1 MSEVFRPEP
10 AIAFRPRH
18 RGNLR
23 PVGSEA
29 IRVGQALGAM
39 GRKPREVIRGDP
51 VMGAD
56 NAPVSRGRPQ
66 IPHASRAGAYAWR
79 VGMEGYGGPSR
90 PSVNAST
97 ADTAGLRLSTT
108 AARTRTSLPLNG
120 IRQPRDT
127 PIWKL
132 ETALKRRS
140 CREGRYAPPVHMIKL
155 AEAQEIAPDK
165 WLHSSEER

>member
-97 ADTAGLRLSTT
+97 ADTAGLRL
-108 AARTRTSLPLNG
+108 AQPRQGPVRALPLNG

-127 PIWKL
+127 PIL
-132 ETALKRRS
+132 EAGNGSETPVMSQGPLRATRAHDQA
-140 CREGRYAPPVHMIKL
+140 CR
-155 AEAQEIAPDK
+155 AQEITPDK
-165 WLHSSEER
+165 WDHPSEER

>member
-56 NAPVSRGRPQ
+56 NAPVSRRKPQ

-97 ADTAGLRLSTT
+97 ADTAGLRLGTT
-108 AARTRTSLPLNG
+108 AARTRMSPAS
-120 IRQPRDT
+120 QRD
-127 PIWKL
+127 PPAKGY
-132 ETALKRRS
+132 ADLKR
-140 CREGRYAPPVHMIKL
+140 L
-155 AEAQEIAPDK
+155 
-165 WLHSSEER
+165 